1 MAADFSNE
9 EFTSDL
15 GENSKETQKGT
26 TLLQWE
32 MRENELINK

>member
-1 MAADFSNE
+1 MAADFSS

-15 GENSKETQKGT
+15 GENSKESHKGA

>member
-15 GENSKETQKGT
+15 GENSKGAIGRNPTAVGNE
-26 TLLQWE
+26 
-32 MRENELINK
+32 RE

>member
-15 GENSKETQKGT
+15 GENSKGA